1 MKTVDDYEKIRKAY
15 YVEGLSIR
23 AISRQMGHS
32 RKAIRKALDHAEP
45 EGYQRKKPHT
55 APMIAPYQSR
65 IEELIK
71 ESEQMPR
78 KQRYTGHKI
87 YQLLQ
92 LEGYRG
98 SESNIHRYVSLQ
110 RRARKKRPAYLPL
123 EFDIGQDAQV
133 DWGEAQAEINGV
145 RQTVQMFVLRLNYSK
160 ARFVM
165 AFPFQKQEAFFEGH
179 IRAFH
184 FFGGV
189 PRRITYDNLKTAVFR
204 VLEGHHRQ
212 EQRTFTAF
220 RSYYLFESNYC
231 TPAQG
236 HEKGGVE
243 SDVGYAQRNFFAPIQ
258 KAKDFAELNAMLH
271 QACLNDTQRSVRG
284 ETRSVAEVWQSE
296 KPSLLLLDPHDFPA
310 CSNHMAR
317 VNPYSQVVFET
328 NRYSVPAEYVGKQL
342 ALRAYPFRVEVLS
355 VAEVVAE
362 HPRCLER
369 EQDILNPLH
378 YLGLLEQRPGAFEYA
393 LPVRQWRQKWT
404 PEYEKM
410 LDALRQTK
418 PDGRGVREFVAI
430 LKLHRDHP
438 ADMVNRAVKQALDL
452 GAAHLDGVQLC
463 LRQLLSPQEYPPALV
478 LDHPKLASVGYQP
491 VYLEQY
497 NQLLEAR
504 S

>member
-23 AISRQMGHS
+23 AISKQLGHC

-45 EGYQRKKPHT
+45 EGYQRKKLHT
-55 APMIAPYQSR
+55 APKIAPYQSR
-65 IEELIK
+65 IEELLK

-98 SESNIHRYVSLQ
+98 SESNLHRYVSQQ
-110 RRARKKRPAYLPL
+110 RRARKHRPAYLPL

-145 RQTVQMFVLRLNYSK
+145 RQTVQMFVMRLNYSK

-179 IRAFH
+179 IQAFH

-212 EQRTFTAF
+212 EQRAFTAF

-243 SDVGYAQRNFFAPIQ
+243 SDVGYAQRNFFAPIPN
-258 KAKDFAELNAMLH
+258 AKDFAELNAVLH
-271 QACLNDTQRSVRG
+271 QACLNDMLRNTRG
-284 ETRSVAEVWQSE
+284 ENRTVAEVWQSE
-296 KPSLLLLDPHDFPA
+296 KSSLLPLAPHDFPD
-310 CSNHMAR
+310 CSNHTAR

-355 VAEVVAE
+355 ASTVVAE
-362 HPRCLER
+362 HPRCFER

-393 LPVRQWRQKWT
+393 LPIRQWRQTWT

-410 LDALRQTK
+410 LDLLRKNK
-418 PDGRGVREFVAI
+418 PDGSGVREFVAI

-463 LRQLLSPQEYPPALV
+463 LRQLLSPQESPPALV
-478 LDHPKLASVGYQP
+478 LDHPKLASIGYQP

>member
-1 MKTVDDYEKIRKAY
+1 
-15 YVEGLSIR
+15 LSIR
-23 AISRQMGHS
+23 AISRQLGHC

-71 ESEQMPR
+71 DSEQMPR

-212 EQRTFTAF
+212 EQRAFTAF

-243 SDVGYAQRNFFAPIQ
+243 SDVGYAQRNFFAPIP
-258 KAKDFAELNAMLH
+258 KAKDFAELNALLH

-355 VAEVVAE
+355 AAEVVAE

-393 LPVRQWRQKWT
+393 LPMRQWRQKWT

-418 PDGRGVREFVAI
+418 PDGSGVREFVAI

-452 GAAHLDGVQLC
+452 GAAHLDGVKLC
-463 LRQLLSPQEYPPALV
+463 LRQLLSPQESPPALA
-478 LDHPKLASVGYQP
+478 LDHPKLAAVGYQP
-491 VYLEQY
+491 VCLEQY